1 MTAYEVRIS
10 DWSSDVCSSDLAQDE
25 DLQVAE
31 SLILSLPKHEGRDA
45 ASWRRT
51 LVPEVYVLQGLL
63 DLQVLDQRDGRLKV
77 VALLAGDAQF
87 VALDSRLDLQLA
99 ALDPLGNLLGDLLVD
114 ALFERADLT
123 HHVSRCLFSIG
134 RAWCRER

>member
-63 DLQVLDQRDGRLKV
+63 DLQVLDQRDGKSSARRVGKERV
-77 VALLAGDAQF
+77 STCT
-87 VALDSRLDLQLA
+87 SRGSPYASNTKRNKQKPVRTSDRTV
-99 ALDPLGNLLGDLLVD
+99 NNV
-114 ALFERADLT
+114 
-123 HHVSRCLFSIG
+123 
-134 RAWCRER
+134 